1 MKKAKLKNSKWIKP
15 KVSTILTMILLSICF
30 FSGIILLKFNQ
41 NVTPKLIEVASKN
54 LEKLTFNL
62 FNNYNIMTQL
72 DDDIAGNIL
81 NIHHNNKGEI
91 INISYNTK
99 NAYHIANLLAN
110 RIKNDFNAI
119 ENGKLNIE
127 YYDQELSNGL
137 DGFVLSLPVGVASN
151 SIYFTNLGPRIP
163 VKIKFIGTILTN
175 VKTKVQNYGINNA
188 LIEVYIDVSISH
200 EIITPVTLQTKE
212 LKYEI
217 LIGAE
222 IINGIVPSLYGGLY
236 ETKSNILNI
245 PIN

>member
-1 MKKAKLKNSKWIKP
+1 MKKVKLKNKQWIKP
-15 KVSTILTMILLSICF
+15 KASTILTLILISVCF
-30 FSGIILLKFNQ
+30 FSGIILIKFNQ
-41 NVTPKLIEVASKN
+41 IVTPKMIEVASKN

-62 FNNYNIMTQL
+62 FNNYTIMTQI
-72 DDDIAGNIL
+72 DDDIVNNIL
-81 NIHHNNKGEI
+81 KVHQNDKGEI

-137 DGFVLSLPVGVASN
+137 DGFVLSLPIGVASN
-151 SIYFTNLGPRIP
+151 SAYFTNLGPRIP

-175 VKTKVQNYGINNA
+175 LKTKVQDYGINNA
-188 LIEVYIDVSISH
+188 LVEVYIDVSISH
-200 EIITPVTLQTKE
+200 EIITPVTFQTKE
-212 LKYEI
+212 LNYEI
-217 LIGAE
+217 MISAQ
-222 IINGIVPSLYGGLY
+222 IINGTVPSLYGGLY
-236 ETKSNILNI
+236 ETKSNILNV